1 MSKNIGHAIDDLL
14 SVQFTVMPGLETWA
28 RFENSTVEIAIK
40 DATEI

>member
-1 MSKNIGHAIDDLL
+1 MSKNIGHAIDNL
-14 SVQFTVMPGLETWA
+14 SVQFTLMPGLETWA